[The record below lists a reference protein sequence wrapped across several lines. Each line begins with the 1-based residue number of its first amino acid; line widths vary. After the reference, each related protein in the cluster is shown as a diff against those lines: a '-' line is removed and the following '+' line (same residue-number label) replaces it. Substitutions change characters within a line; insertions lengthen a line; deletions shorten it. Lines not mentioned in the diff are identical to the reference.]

1 MYTIHLKNIVLYGR
15 HGVYLQEQQLDAPF
29 LLDISCTIAGN
40 ELQNIQDS
48 VDYEKLFFLVKEVFK
63 TPFALLESLAN
74 ELLVTIKTTYPVV
87 EKVQISVF
95 KTNPAIAGL
104 QGTVGVSLEG

>member
-1 MYTIHLKNIVLYGR
+1 
-15 HGVYLQEQQLDAPF
+15 
-29 LLDISCTIAGN
+29 
-40 ELQNIQDS
+40 
-48 VDYEKLFFLVKEVFK
+48 
-63 TPFALLESLAN
+63 LLESLAN